1 MTDMTEAVPG
11 LFITGTDTGVGK
23 TYVGALI
30 ARKLA
35 STGLRVGV
43 YKPVASGCLVRR
55 GVLVSEDAVMLWE
68 AAGRPGRLERVC
80 PQRFLAPLA
89 PHLAAQAEGK
99 QIDQRLLRSGLEYWR
114 KRSDVL
120 LVEGAGGLLSPLGED
135 QYVADLACDFGFP
148 LLVVAKN
155 VLGAINQ
162 TLQTLV
168 VAAAYDAGLPIAG
181 IVLNNPTPPDD
192 DLSRQSNFREL
203 QARCRP
209 PVLTEIAYRQEQLDC
224 SVDWY
229 ALAKD
234 ADRGPEPPR
243 HEYPPSQRRPVKSPR
258 HKQTKKNSRQ

>member
-1 MTDMTEAVPG
+1 MTDGVPG

-30 ARKLA
+30 ARQLA

-55 GVLVSEDAVMLWE
+55 GVVVSEDAVILWE

-80 PQRFLAPLA
+80 PQRFVAPLA

-99 QIDQRLLRSGLEYWR
+99 RIDQRLLRSGLEYWR

-120 LVEGAGGLLSPLGED
+120 LVEGAGGLLSPLGEE

-181 IVLNNPTPPDD
+181 VVLNNPTPPDD

-209 PVLTEIAYRQEQLDC
+209 PVLAEIAYGQEQLDC
-224 SVDWY
+224 SVDWL
-229 ALAKD
+229 ALASN
-234 ADRGPEPPR
+234 AGRDREPPR
-243 HEYPPSQRRPVKSPR
+243 HKDMQAERQKVEPPRR
-258 HKQTKKNSRQ
+258 QDTKA